1 LEKIYCLIMMAPIL
15 KGLLLG
21 LILSIS
27 IGPVI
32 FAILKQ
38 SLTNGHKAGYV
49 FVAGVSMSDI
59 VLLFICN
66 FFTSFFVLALSH
78 KAFIAM
84 LGAGFL
90 LVMSV
95 YTLFFKKIVFS
106 EGELNKEKILR
117 KRDLFKIFI
126 AGFFMNTLNPSVFLF
141 WFAWTAAISASAAET
156 NSPLIYRIVVF
167 GTCLLFVLLSDLLK
181 VALAGK
187 LRPKLT
193 IQNMIIINRISGIII
208 LLFSAALFY
217 GALHY

>member
-1 LEKIYCLIMMAPIL
+1 MIAPIL

-38 SLTNGHKAGYV
+38 SLTNGHKAGYL
-49 FVAGVSMSDI
+49 FVAGVSISDI
-59 VLLFICN
+59 SLLFICN
-66 FFTSFFVLALSH
+66 FFTSFFTLALAH
-78 KAFIAM
+78 KAFIAL

-95 YTLFFKKIVFS
+95 YTLFFKKIVF
-106 EGELNKEKILR
+106 EGGEDSKEKLMT
-117 KRDLFKIFI
+117 KRDLVSTFLS
-126 AGFFMNTLNPSVFLF
+126 GFFMNTLNPSVFLF
-141 WFAWTAAISASAAET
+141 WFAWTAAISANAEET
-156 NSPLIYRIVVF
+156 DSPLIYRILVF
-167 GTCLLFVLLSDLLK
+167 GTCLLFVLLSDLIK

-187 LRPKLT
+187 LRPKITL
-193 IQNMIIINRISGIII
+193 QNMIIINRVSGIII